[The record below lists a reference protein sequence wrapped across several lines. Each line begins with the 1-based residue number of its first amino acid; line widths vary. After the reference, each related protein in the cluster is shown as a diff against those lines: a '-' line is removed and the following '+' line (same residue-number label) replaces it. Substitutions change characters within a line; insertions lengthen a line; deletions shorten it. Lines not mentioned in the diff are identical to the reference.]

1 MTNYLLTVVAGILV
15 AWCTYRLFLKGKAA
29 AQTNRIFLLGGLLLP
44 FALPLIPLSQTLVAT
59 AQPVLLPTV
68 TITDAVNTF
77 QPANNAFAW
86 LPLVYFGGVLAILA
100 YYASS
105 IFLFFRLMR
114 KATRVV
120 GMRNVYRL
128 PNNGMPFSFFG
139 CIFLADNLSAHQQ
152 QLVITH
158 EQWHIRLGH
167 SVDVLLGMAVH
178 SALWFFPVLPFY
190 LRDLRQ
196 EHELE
201 VDQRMLLQTPFAN
214 YAETLLQV
222 SMLPI
227 QSAQFHSFSHS
238 KLKHR
243 ILMMAKTHKQN
254 TWKLLFL
261 IPLACGMMYLNACN
275 KQADMIPAA
284 PDTLTMTEVDIPPQF
299 ADCATDESAEK
310 QMQCLFSGLTSVI
323 TEKMVYPEIAK
334 KMQLERKVFVQ
345 FIIDENGNLRD
356 LKLKQ
361 GATFLPGQEP
371 AAHALNQAAL
381 AVFEDFPKLIP
392 AQKNGKPVAIEYVVP
407 INFVLPYKEVG
418 VLKAYGPY
426 VPPNPEDGC

>member
-1 MTNYLLTVVAGILV
+1 MTTYLLTVAAGILI

-29 AQTNRIFLLGGLLLP
+29 AHTNRIFLLGGLLLP

-86 LPLVYFGGVLAILA
+86 LPLVYYGGVLAMLA

-105 IFLFFRLMR
+105 FFLFFRLMR

-128 PNNGMPFSFFG
+128 PKNGMPFSFLG
-139 CIFLADNLSAHQQ
+139 YIFLADNLSAHQQ

-178 SALWFFPVLPFY
+178 SALWFFPVFPFY

-214 YAETLLQV
+214 YAETLLHV

-261 IPLACGMMYLNACN
+261 IPLAGSMLSLHACSQQE
-275 KQADMIPAA
+275 KELPAA
-284 PDTLTMTEVDIPPQF
+284 PEILEMAQVDAPPQF
-299 ADCATDESAEK
+299 TDCATDISVEE
-310 QMQCLFSGLTSVI
+310 QMNCLHSGLVKVI
-323 TEKMVYPEIAK
+323 SENLVYPEIAREVK
-334 KMQLERKVFVQ
+334 LEGRVFIQ
-345 FIIDENGNLRD
+345 FLIDETGT
-356 LKLKQ
+356 LKSPELMR
-361 GATFLPGQEP
+361 GIPATPGKE
-371 AAHALNQAAL
+371 AAAEALNQAAL
-381 AVFEDFPKLIP
+381 EVFAHFPKMKP
-392 AQKNGKPVAIEYVVP
+392 AQKDGKPVAIKYVVP
-407 INFVLPYKEVG
+407 INYALPKP
-418 VLKAYGPY
+418 ATAFGPHL
-426 VPPNPEDGC
+426 PPIKNEEC